1 MIVEE
6 KEKSKLPKKLK
17 LSKDMSFD
25 ECQKEILKL
34 KNQFCTIHNLPKVDG
49 KTSLEYM
56 HETLEAMRNRCI
68 ELHWRSIEILKSTHQ
83 RKHNETNG

>member
-1 MIVEE
+1 MAED

-17 LSKDMSFD
+17 LSNVMAFD

-34 KNQFCTIHNLPKVDG
+34 KNQFCVIHELPKVDG

-56 HETLEAMRNRCI
+56 HETLESMRNRCI
-68 ELHWRSIEILKSTHQ
+68 ELNWRSIELLKLNYK
-83 RKHNETNG
+83 RKSNETN